1 MTARYN
7 AYALALEF
15 GWSNVDAMLES
26 MTAMQ
31 YREWLAFFRI
41 RADVE
46 KMPQGGYGT
55 SPEEQRRM
63 SGDIVRAM
71 AGYQERRDALNK

>member
-1 MTARYN
+1 
-7 AYALALEF
+7 
-15 GWSNVDAMLES
+15 MLES

-31 YREWLAFFRI
+31 YQEWIAFFKV
-41 RADVE
+41 RADME
-46 KMPQGGYGT
+46 KTPHSAYGT

-71 AGYQERRDALNK
+71 SRYQERRDGLK